1 MKELVRVANTDIHG
15 NKPVYHALRRIQG
28 VSYAFSNAVCNT
40 LHIDKN
46 KKIGEC
52 SDQELKHIEDTI
64 KTQEK
69 IPPHLTNRQKDRTT
83 GKDKHLIS
91 SDLKLQKEFDI
102 RALKKVKSYRG
113 MRHAFNL
120 PVRGQ
125 RTQGNFRK
133 GSAVGVQKK
142 KAQQQSKKQSGGKK

>member
-1 MKELVRVANTDIHG
+1 MKELVRVAKTDIHG
-15 NKPVYHALRRIQG
+15 NKPVYHALRKIQG

-40 LHIDKN
+40 LHLDKN
-46 KKIGEC
+46 KKIGDC
-52 SDQELKHIEDTI
+52 SDQELKQIEETI
-64 KTQEK
+64 GTQEK
-69 IPPHLTNRQKDRTT
+69 IPIYLINRQKDRTT

-113 MRHAFNL
+113 MRHAFGL

-133 GSAVGVQKK
+133 GAAVGVQKK
-142 KAQQQSKKQSGGKK
+142 KPQQTSKKKTGGKK